1 MVEGTSTPKG
11 TPDRKSLMMQVN
23 NAAGSATVRA
33 TTSKRVEFQTKDDN
47 GEMIFAQ
54 IEQAEQ

>member
-23 NAAGSATVRA
+23 NAAGSATARA
-33 TTSKRVEFQTKDDN
+33 TTTKRVEFQTKDDN

-54 IEQAEQ
+54 IE